1 MSAPRSAEYPFP
13 DAASRRRSQVTIVNE
28 RERSLLAASQKAAR
42 AAHRLQVAF
51 KRAAAHEGS
60 TLGRRLRRIGLDA
73 EETATKECSALQTA
87 GDLLAKQ
94 IGRGRAEIDAEA
106 AEAVSAVRLE
116 VNRLAAEW
124 SNSLAA
130 SSRGAREVQAHTLLE
145 HQQAHREARAARR
158 VVDNSAEQT
167 KRAAISSR
175 ESSLTQLTTNLQKEI
190 EGLAGWLAKR
200 IEAANAAAQASPAAG
215 ALSAPVDLSEAA
227 TRFEGEVS
235 DLRGRIEAQRAKMGE
250 LHTQLFVA
258 RAKGTATRQVAEVMR
273 AVEDRCEEMMAS
285 AAAVGDDAAGSLRRA
300 LEGLLAEVGRQHD
313 ASLAQT
319 AVDADAYE
327 RALTAPSVRAAPK
340 HEELLRQ
347 LEHEL
352 SLQMQLSLS
361 RPNEWFELLG
371 SKLKLDEHEVAE
383 WRERAAVGTAR
394 HTEELSAFEA
404 RAAEEVAA
412 EEGLQAVREGA
423 LIADA
428 SAAVHRMAHE
438 RRERLRELPMPEL
451 VSVIREAV
459 EKTAR
464 SGETMALERR
474 RAAFER
480 LDLSRPKLPA
490 LANVGARPKGG
501 GGGAAAH
508 AQGESLD
515 GRRHPSRRPA
525 TADVAADETEGFV
538 TAEGF
543 VTGAESELRLR
554 LREAFHQLAAE
565 ATATQPYAAAA
576 SSLHLDWAEEA
587 AVGKHGLPAL
597 ETRQLRDLEAEL
609 ASSLRETIREEH
621 LEFAAKV
628 KALAEEREE
637 LRSAARAAPPQS
649 PTKALD
655 SAPPVRKAEARVAA
669 ARTELAPITASELNR
684 SSGSPTRALVRANA
698 PNAAPKRRAFDEAL
712 EEQRR
717 VRREG
722 VRALIAEREDGAA
735 ASGALRATALEA
747 RTHAAT
753 SELDKGNREFSA
765 KLEEKITAAR
775 LRLEPA
781 RKRLAASKRS
791 CAVELLAGLVE
802 ESEEASLGLVRY
814 NLKAKEAKDA
824 AWARRVEALVRAHE
838 AEAAELAATRASL
851 LEHQSHQGG
860 WVDGFVPTLVA
871 VGALGEPPAPP
882 PPFPPSKPAREITD
896 ELRDLNLPEGIDE
909 PRLPRLSS
917 NPLPT
922 ASARTRA
929 AFVERPLLL
938 SALAPRSI
946 PVAKPRP
953 PAPLELVDV
962 NAVLEE
968 LGTALHLDGSDKGGG
983 AHGGTWV
990 WERASLER
998 ARALHAPLSRARAPR
1013 APSLP
1018 QEEELSPEALR
1029 AAAVKAA
1036 TTAEGE
1042 AEDAK
1047 LARDKA
1053 QLERQVEQRAAQ
1065 RRALEAQ
1072 AAERVKTQRYAQLA
1086 AARERAEAELTQ
1098 AQQALDREEYSMQE
1112 LTTQAKAMAVAR
1124 IQDRMRAEAAAN
1136 GGVAARNW
1144 SEALLRRQSEEAMS
1158 HGRRLR
1164 HEAHAAASST
1174 LGERGEASKEQL
1186 ASMRE
1191 LMATLSAVAE
1201 EH

>member
-1 MSAPRSAEYPFP
+1 M
-13 DAASRRRSQVTIVNE
+13 TIVNE

-73 EETATKECSALQTA
+73 EEAATKECAALQPA

-167 KRAAISSR
+167 RRVAISSR
-175 ESSLTQLTTNLQKEI
+175 ESSLTQLTTNLEKEI

-200 IEAANAAAQASPAAG
+200 IEAANAAAQAAPAAG
-215 ALSAPVDLSEAA
+215 ALSAPVDLSVAA

-235 DLRGRIEAQRAKMGE
+235 DLRGRIEAQRVKMGE

-285 AAAVGDDAAGSLRRA
+285 AAAVGDDAAGSLRCA

-327 RALTAPSVRAAPK
+327 RALVAPSVRDAPK

-371 SKLKLDEHEVAE
+371 RKLKLDEHEVAE

-394 HTEELSAFEA
+394 HTEELSALEA

-412 EEGLQAVREGA
+412 EEGLQAAREGA

-490 LANVGARPKGG
+490 PAIVGARPKGS

-515 GRRHPSRRPA
+515 GRRHPSRRTG
-525 TADVAADETEGFV
+525 TADVAADE
-538 TAEGF
+538 AEGY
-543 VTGAESELRLR
+543 VTGAESELLLR
-554 LREAFHQLAAE
+554 LRETFHQLAAE

-576 SSLHLDWAEEA
+576 SSLQLDWAEEA
-587 AVGKHGLPAL
+587 AEGKHGLPAL

-609 ASSLRETIREEH
+609 ATSLRETIREEH

-637 LRSAARAAPPQS
+637 LRAAASAAPPQS

-655 SAPPVRKAEARVAA
+655 SAPPVRKAEARVTA
-669 ARTELAPITASELNR
+669 ARAELAPITASELNR
-684 SSGSPTRALVRANA
+684 SLGSPTRALVSAN
-698 PNAAPKRRAFDEAL
+698 APKRRAFDEAL

-717 VRREG
+717 VRREA

-747 RTHAAT
+747 RTDAAR

-791 CAVELLAGLVE
+791 CAAELLAGLVE
-802 ESEEASLGLVRY
+802 ESEEASMGLVRY
-814 NLKAKEAKDA
+814 NLKAKEAKEA

-838 AEAAELAATRASL
+838 GEAAELAATRASL
-851 LEHQSHQGG
+851 LEHHSHQGG
-860 WVDGFVPTLVA
+860 WANGFVPTLVA

-922 ASARTRA
+922 ASARARA

-946 PVAKPRP
+946 PAAKPRP
-953 PAPLELVDV
+953 PAPLEPVDV

-968 LGTALHLDGSDKGGG
+968 LGTALQLDGSDKGGG
-983 AHGGTWV
+983 AHGGAWV

-1018 QEEELSPEALR
+1018 PEEDLSPEALR

-1042 AEDAK
+1042 TEDAK
-1047 LARDKA
+1047 LAREIA
-1053 QLERQVEQRAAQ
+1053 QLERHVEQRAAQ
-1065 RRALEAQ
+1065 KRALEAQ
-1072 AAERVKTQRYAQLA
+1072 AAERVKAQRFAQLA

-1098 AQQALDREEYSMQE
+1098 AQQAFEREEYSMQE
-1112 LTTQAKAMAVAR
+1112 LTAQAKAMAVAR

-1136 GGVAARNW
+1136 GGVAARIW
-1144 SEALLRRQSEEAMS
+1144 SEALLRRQSEEARS

-1191 LMATLSAVAE
+1191 LMATLSAIAE

>member
-1 MSAPRSAEYPFP
+1 
-13 DAASRRRSQVTIVNE
+13 VTIVNE

-73 EETATKECSALQTA
+73 EEAATKECAALQPA

-167 KRAAISSR
+167 RRVAISSR
-175 ESSLTQLTTNLQKEI
+175 ESSLTQLTTNLEKEI

-200 IEAANAAAQASPAAG
+200 IEAANAAAQAAPAAG
-215 ALSAPVDLSEAA
+215 ALSAPVDWSVAA

-235 DLRGRIEAQRAKMGE
+235 DLRGRIEAQRVKMGE

-285 AAAVGDDAAGSLRRA
+285 AAAVGDDAAGSLRCA

-327 RALTAPSVRAAPK
+327 RALVAPSVRDAPK

-371 SKLKLDEHEVAE
+371 RKLKLDEHEVAE

-394 HTEELSAFEA
+394 HTEELSALEA

-412 EEGLQAVREGA
+412 EEGLQAAREGA

-464 SGETMALERR
+464 SVETMALERR

-490 LANVGARPKGG
+490 PAVVGARPKGS

-515 GRRHPSRRPA
+515 GRRHPSRRTG
-525 TADVAADETEGFV
+525 TADVAADE
-538 TAEGF
+538 AEGF
-543 VTGAESELRLR
+543 VTGAESELLLR
-554 LREAFHQLAAE
+554 LRETFHQLAAE

-576 SSLHLDWAEEA
+576 SSLQLDWAEEA
-587 AVGKHGLPAL
+587 AEGKHGLPAL

-609 ASSLRETIREEH
+609 ATSLRETIREEH

-637 LRSAARAAPPQS
+637 LRAAASAAPPQS

-655 SAPPVRKAEARVAA
+655 SAPPVRKAEARVTA
-669 ARTELAPITASELNR
+669 ARAELAPITASELNR
-684 SSGSPTRALVRANA
+684 SLGSPTRALVSAN
-698 PNAAPKRRAFDEAL
+698 APKRRAFDEAL

-717 VRREG
+717 IDREA

-747 RTHAAT
+747 RTDAAR

-765 KLEEKITAAR
+765 KLDEKITAAR

-791 CAVELLAGLVE
+791 CAAELLAGLVE

-814 NLKAKEAKDA
+814 NLKAKEAKEA

-851 LEHQSHQGG
+851 LEHHSYQGG
-860 WVDGFVPTLVA
+860 WADGFVPTLVA

-922 ASARTRA
+922 ASARARA

-946 PVAKPRP
+946 PAAKPRP
-953 PAPLELVDV
+953 PAPLEPVDV

-968 LGTALHLDGSDKGGG
+968 LGTALQLDGSDKGGG
-983 AHGGTWV
+983 AHGGAWV

-1018 QEEELSPEALR
+1018 PEEDLSPEALR

-1042 AEDAK
+1042 TEDAK
-1047 LARDKA
+1047 LAREIA
-1053 QLERQVEQRAAQ
+1053 QLERHVEQRAAQ
-1065 RRALEAQ
+1065 KRALEAQ
-1072 AAERVKTQRYAQLA
+1072 AAERVKAQRFAQLA

-1098 AQQALDREEYSMQE
+1098 AQQAFEREEYSMQE
-1112 LTTQAKAMAVAR
+1112 LTAQAKAMAVAR

-1136 GGVAARNW
+1136 GGVAARIW
-1144 SEALLRRQSEEAMS
+1144 SEALLRRQSEEARS

-1191 LMATLSAVAE
+1191 LMATLSAIAE

>member
-1 MSAPRSAEYPFP
+1 M
-13 DAASRRRSQVTIVNE
+13 TIVNE

-73 EETATKECSALQTA
+73 EEAATKECAALQPA

-167 KRAAISSR
+167 RRVAISSR
-175 ESSLTQLTTNLQKEI
+175 ESSLTQLTTNLEKEI

-200 IEAANAAAQASPAAG
+200 IEAANAAAQAAPAAG
-215 ALSAPVDLSEAA
+215 ALSAPVDLSVAA

-235 DLRGRIEAQRAKMGE
+235 DLRGRIEAQRVKMGE

-285 AAAVGDDAAGSLRRA
+285 AAAVGDDAAGSLRCA

-327 RALTAPSVRAAPK
+327 RALVAPSVRDAPK

-371 SKLKLDEHEVAE
+371 RKLKLDEHEVAE

-394 HTEELSAFEA
+394 HTEELSALEA

-412 EEGLQAVREGA
+412 EEGLQAAREGA

-490 LANVGARPKGG
+490 PAIVGARPKGS

-515 GRRHPSRRPA
+515 GRRHPSRRTG
-525 TADVAADETEGFV
+525 TADVAADE
-538 TAEGF
+538 AEGY
-543 VTGAESELRLR
+543 VTGAESELLLR
-554 LREAFHQLAAE
+554 LRETFHQLAAE

-576 SSLHLDWAEEA
+576 SSLQLDWAEEA
-587 AVGKHGLPAL
+587 AEGKHGLPAL

-609 ASSLRETIREEH
+609 ATSLRETIREEH

-637 LRSAARAAPPQS
+637 LRAAASAAPPQS

-655 SAPPVRKAEARVAA
+655 SAPPVRKAEARVTA
-669 ARTELAPITASELNR
+669 ARAELAPITASELNR
-684 SSGSPTRALVRANA
+684 SLGSPTRALVSAN
-698 PNAAPKRRAFDEAL
+698 APKRRAFDEAL

-717 VRREG
+717 VRREA

-747 RTHAAT
+747 RTDAAR

-791 CAVELLAGLVE
+791 CAAELLAGLVE
-802 ESEEASLGLVRY
+802 ESEEASMGLVRY
-814 NLKAKEAKDA
+814 NLKAKEAKEA

-838 AEAAELAATRASL
+838 GEAAELAATRASL
-851 LEHQSHQGG
+851 LEHHSHQGG
-860 WVDGFVPTLVA
+860 WANGFVPTLVA

-922 ASARTRA
+922 ASARARA

-946 PVAKPRP
+946 PAAKPRP
-953 PAPLELVDV
+953 PAPLEPVDV

-968 LGTALHLDGSDKGGG
+968 LGTALQLDGSDKGGG
-983 AHGGTWV
+983 AHGGAWV

-1018 QEEELSPEALR
+1018 PEEDLSPEALR

-1042 AEDAK
+1042 TEDAK
-1047 LARDKA
+1047 LAREIA
-1053 QLERQVEQRAAQ
+1053 QLERHVEQRAAQ
-1065 RRALEAQ
+1065 KRALEAQ
-1072 AAERVKTQRYAQLA
+1072 AAERVKAQRFAQLA

-1098 AQQALDREEYSMQE
+1098 AQQTFEREEYSMQE
-1112 LTTQAKAMAVAR
+1112 LTAQAKAMAVAR

-1136 GGVAARNW
+1136 GGVAARIW
-1144 SEALLRRQSEEAMS
+1144 SEALLRRQSEEARS

-1191 LMATLSAVAE
+1191 LMATLSAIAE

>member
-1 MSAPRSAEYPFP
+1 VRLGVRAPWSAEYPFP

-73 EETATKECSALQTA
+73 EEAATKECAALQPA

-167 KRAAISSR
+167 RRVAISSR
-175 ESSLTQLTTNLQKEI
+175 ESSLTQLTTNLEKEI

-200 IEAANAAAQASPAAG
+200 IEAANAAAQAAPAAG
-215 ALSAPVDLSEAA
+215 ALSAPVDWSVAA

-235 DLRGRIEAQRAKMGE
+235 DLRGRIEAQRVKMGE

-285 AAAVGDDAAGSLRRA
+285 AAAVGDDAAGSLRCA

-327 RALTAPSVRAAPK
+327 RALVAPSVRDAPK

-352 SLQMQLSLS
+352 SLQTQLSLS

-371 SKLKLDEHEVAE
+371 RKLKLDEHEVAE

-394 HTEELSAFEA
+394 HTEELSALEA

-412 EEGLQAVREGA
+412 EEGLQAAREGA

-451 VSVIREAV
+451 ASVIREAV

-490 LANVGARPKGG
+490 PAIVGARPKGS

-515 GRRHPSRRPA
+515 GRRHPSRRTG
-525 TADVAADETEGFV
+525 TADVAADE
-538 TAEGF
+538 AEGF
-543 VTGAESELRLR
+543 VTGAESELLLR
-554 LREAFHQLAAE
+554 LRETFHQLAAE

-576 SSLHLDWAEEA
+576 SSLQLDWAEEA
-587 AVGKHGLPAL
+587 AEGKHGLPAL

-609 ASSLRETIREEH
+609 ATSLRETIREEH

-637 LRSAARAAPPQS
+637 LRAAASAAPPQS

-655 SAPPVRKAEARVAA
+655 SAPPVRKAEARVTA
-669 ARTELAPITASELNR
+669 ARAELAPITASELNR
-684 SSGSPTRALVRANA
+684 SLGSPTRALVSAN
-698 PNAAPKRRAFDEAL
+698 APKRRAFDEAL

-717 VRREG
+717 VRREA

-747 RTHAAT
+747 RTDAAR

-765 KLEEKITAAR
+765 KLDEKIAAAR

-791 CAVELLAGLVE
+791 CAAELLAGLVE

-814 NLKAKEAKDA
+814 NLKAKEAKEA

-851 LEHQSHQGG
+851 LEHLSHQSG
-860 WVDGFVPTLVA
+860 WADGFVPTLVA

-922 ASARTRA
+922 ASARARA
-929 AFVERPLLL
+929 AFVKRPLLL

-946 PVAKPRP
+946 PAAKPRP
-953 PAPLELVDV
+953 PAPLEPVDV

-968 LGTALHLDGSDKGGG
+968 LGTALQLDGSDKGGG
-983 AHGGTWV
+983 AHGGAWV

-1018 QEEELSPEALR
+1018 PEEDLSPEALR

-1042 AEDAK
+1042 TEDAK
-1047 LARDKA
+1047 LAREIA
-1053 QLERQVEQRAAQ
+1053 QLERHVEQRAAQ
-1065 RRALEAQ
+1065 KRALEAQ
-1072 AAERVKTQRYAQLA
+1072 AAERVKAQRFAQLA

-1098 AQQALDREEYSMQE
+1098 AQQAFEREEYSMQE
-1112 LTTQAKAMAVAR
+1112 LTAQAKAMAVAR

-1136 GGVAARNW
+1136 GGVAARIW
-1144 SEALLRRQSEEAMS
+1144 SEALLRRQSEEARS

-1191 LMATLSAVAE
+1191 LMATLSAIAE

>member
-1 MSAPRSAEYPFP
+1 MRAPWSAKYPFP
-13 DAASRRRSQVTIVNE
+13 DAASRRRPQVTIVNE

-73 EETATKECSALQTA
+73 EEAATKECAALQPA

-167 KRAAISSR
+167 RRVAISSR
-175 ESSLTQLTTNLQKEI
+175 ESSLTQLTTNLEKEI

-200 IEAANAAAQASPAAG
+200 IEAANAAAQAAPAAG
-215 ALSAPVDLSEAA
+215 ALSAPVDLSVAA

-235 DLRGRIEAQRAKMGE
+235 DLRGRIEAQRVKMGE

-285 AAAVGDDAAGSLRRA
+285 AAAVGDDAAGSLRCA

-327 RALTAPSVRAAPK
+327 RALVAPSVRDAPK

-371 SKLKLDEHEVAE
+371 RKLKLDEHEVAE

-394 HTEELSAFEA
+394 HTEELSALEA

-412 EEGLQAVREGA
+412 EEGLQAAREGA

-490 LANVGARPKGG
+490 PAIVGARPKGSG
-501 GGGAAAH
+501 SGAAAH

-515 GRRHPSRRPA
+515 GRRHPSRRTG
-525 TADVAADETEGFV
+525 TADVAADE
-538 TAEGF
+538 AEGF
-543 VTGAESELRLR
+543 VTGAESELLLR
-554 LREAFHQLAAE
+554 LRETFHQLAAE

-576 SSLHLDWAEEA
+576 SSLQLDWAEEA
-587 AVGKHGLPAL
+587 AEGKHGLPAL

-609 ASSLRETIREEH
+609 ATSLRETIREEH

-637 LRSAARAAPPQS
+637 LRAAASAAPPQS

-655 SAPPVRKAEARVAA
+655 SAPPVRKAEARVTA
-669 ARTELAPITASELNR
+669 ARAELAPITASELNR
-684 SSGSPTRALVRANA
+684 SLGSPTRALVSAN
-698 PNAAPKRRAFDEAL
+698 APKRRAFDEAL

-717 VRREG
+717 VSREA

-747 RTHAAT
+747 RTDAAR

-765 KLEEKITAAR
+765 KLDEKITAAR

-791 CAVELLAGLVE
+791 CAAELLAGLVE
-802 ESEEASLGLVRY
+802 ESEEASMGLVRY
-814 NLKAKEAKDA
+814 NLKAKEAKEA

-838 AEAAELAATRASL
+838 GEAAELAATRASL
-851 LEHQSHQGG
+851 LEHHSHQGG
-860 WVDGFVPTLVA
+860 WADGFVPTLVA

-922 ASARTRA
+922 ASARARA

-946 PVAKPRP
+946 PAAKPRP
-953 PAPLELVDV
+953 PAPLEPVDV

-968 LGTALHLDGSDKGGG
+968 LGTALQLDGSDKGGG
-983 AHGGTWV
+983 AHGGAWV

-1018 QEEELSPEALR
+1018 PEEDLSPEALR

-1042 AEDAK
+1042 TEDAK
-1047 LARDKA
+1047 LAREKA
-1053 QLERQVEQRAAQ
+1053 QLERHVEQRAAQ
-1065 RRALEAQ
+1065 KRALEAQ
-1072 AAERVKTQRYAQLA
+1072 AAERVKAQRFAQLA

-1098 AQQALDREEYSMQE
+1098 AQQAFEREEYSMQE
-1112 LTTQAKAMAVAR
+1112 LTAQAKAMAVAR

-1136 GGVAARNW
+1136 GGVAARIW
-1144 SEALLRRQSEEAMS
+1144 SEALLRRQSEEARS

-1191 LMATLSAVAE
+1191 LMATLSAIAE

>member
-1 MSAPRSAEYPFP
+1 VRAPWSAEYPFP

-73 EETATKECSALQTA
+73 EEAATKECAALQPA

-167 KRAAISSR
+167 RRVAISSR
-175 ESSLTQLTTNLQKEI
+175 ESSLTQLTTNLEKEI

-200 IEAANAAAQASPAAG
+200 IEAANAAAQAAPAAG
-215 ALSAPVDLSEAA
+215 ALSAPVDLSVAA

-235 DLRGRIEAQRAKMGE
+235 DLRGRIEAQRVKMGE

-285 AAAVGDDAAGSLRRA
+285 AAAVGDDAAGSLRCA

-327 RALTAPSVRAAPK
+327 RALVAPSVRDAPK

-371 SKLKLDEHEVAE
+371 RKLKLDEHEVAE

-394 HTEELSAFEA
+394 HTEELSALEA

-412 EEGLQAVREGA
+412 EEGLQAAREGA

-490 LANVGARPKGG
+490 PAVVGARPKGS

-515 GRRHPSRRPA
+515 GRRHPSRRTG
-525 TADVAADETEGFV
+525 TADVATDE
-538 TAEGF
+538 AEGY
-543 VTGAESELRLR
+543 VTGAESELLLR
-554 LREAFHQLAAE
+554 LRETFHQLAAE

-576 SSLHLDWAEEA
+576 SSLQLDWAEEA
-587 AVGKHGLPAL
+587 AEGKHGLPAL

-609 ASSLRETIREEH
+609 ATSLRETIREEH

-637 LRSAARAAPPQS
+637 LRAAASAVPPQS

-655 SAPPVRKAEARVAA
+655 SAPPMRKAEARVTA
-669 ARTELAPITASELNR
+669 ARAELAPITASELNR
-684 SSGSPTRALVRANA
+684 SLGSPTRALVSAN
-698 PNAAPKRRAFDEAL
+698 APKRRAFDEAL

-717 VRREG
+717 IDREA

-747 RTHAAT
+747 RTDAAR

-765 KLEEKITAAR
+765 KLDEKITAAR

-791 CAVELLAGLVE
+791 CAAELLAGLVE

-814 NLKAKEAKDA
+814 NLKAKEAKEA

-838 AEAAELAATRASL
+838 GEAAELAATRASL
-851 LEHQSHQGG
+851 LEHHSHQGG
-860 WVDGFVPTLVA
+860 WADGFVPTLVA

-922 ASARTRA
+922 ASARARA

-946 PVAKPRP
+946 PAAKPRP
-953 PAPLELVDV
+953 PAPLEPVDV

-968 LGTALHLDGSDKGGG
+968 LGTALQLDGSDKGGG
-983 AHGGTWV
+983 AHGGAWV

-1018 QEEELSPEALR
+1018 PEEDLSPEALR

-1042 AEDAK
+1042 TEDAK
-1047 LARDKA
+1047 LAREKA
-1053 QLERQVEQRAAQ
+1053 QLERHVEQRAAQ
-1065 RRALEAQ
+1065 KRALEAQ
-1072 AAERVKTQRYAQLA
+1072 AAERVKAQRFAQLA

-1098 AQQALDREEYSMQE
+1098 AQQAFEREEYSMQE
-1112 LTTQAKAMAVAR
+1112 LTAQAKAMAVAR

-1136 GGVAARNW
+1136 GGVAARIW
-1144 SEALLRRQSEEAMS
+1144 SEALLRRQSEEARS

-1191 LMATLSAVAE
+1191 LMATLSAIAE

>member
-1 MSAPRSAEYPFP
+1 MRAPWSAEYPFP

-73 EETATKECSALQTA
+73 EEAATKECAALQPA

-167 KRAAISSR
+167 RRVAISSR
-175 ESSLTQLTTNLQKEI
+175 ESSLTQLTTNLEKEI

-200 IEAANAAAQASPAAG
+200 IEAANAAAQAAPAAG
-215 ALSAPVDLSEAA
+215 ALSAPVDLSVAA

-235 DLRGRIEAQRAKMGE
+235 DLRGRIEAQRVKMGE

-285 AAAVGDDAAGSLRRA
+285 AAAVGDDAAGSLRCA

-327 RALTAPSVRAAPK
+327 RALVAPSVRDAPK

-371 SKLKLDEHEVAE
+371 RKLKLDEHEVAE

-394 HTEELSAFEA
+394 HTEELSALEA

-412 EEGLQAVREGA
+412 EEGLQAAREGA
-423 LIADA
+423 LVADA

-490 LANVGARPKGG
+490 PAVVGARPKGS

-515 GRRHPSRRPA
+515 GRRHPSRRTG
-525 TADVAADETEGFV
+525 TADVAADE
-538 TAEGF
+538 AEGF
-543 VTGAESELRLR
+543 VTGAESELLLR
-554 LREAFHQLAAE
+554 LRETFHQLAAE

-576 SSLHLDWAEEA
+576 SSLQLDWAEEA
-587 AVGKHGLPAL
+587 AEGKHGLPAL

-609 ASSLRETIREEH
+609 ATSLRETIREEH

-637 LRSAARAAPPQS
+637 LRAAASAAPPQS

-655 SAPPVRKAEARVAA
+655 SAPPVRKAEARVTA
-669 ARTELAPITASELNR
+669 ARAELAPITASELNR
-684 SSGSPTRALVRANA
+684 SLGSPTRALVSAN
-698 PNAAPKRRAFDEAL
+698 APKRRAFDEAL

-717 VRREG
+717 VSREA

-747 RTHAAT
+747 RTDAAR

-765 KLEEKITAAR
+765 KLDEKITAAR

-791 CAVELLAGLVE
+791 CAAELLAGLVE

-814 NLKAKEAKDA
+814 NLKAKEAKEA

-851 LEHQSHQGG
+851 LEHHSHQGG
-860 WVDGFVPTLVA
+860 WADGFVPTLVA

-922 ASARTRA
+922 ASARARA
-929 AFVERPLLL
+929 AFEERPLLL

-946 PVAKPRP
+946 PAAKPRP
-953 PAPLELVDV
+953 PAPLEPVDV

-968 LGTALHLDGSDKGGG
+968 LGTALQLDGSDKGGG
-983 AHGGTWV
+983 AHGGAWV

-1018 QEEELSPEALR
+1018 PEEDLSPEALR

-1042 AEDAK
+1042 TEDAK
-1047 LARDKA
+1047 LAREIA
-1053 QLERQVEQRAAQ
+1053 QLERHVEQRAAQ
-1065 RRALEAQ
+1065 KRALEAQ
-1072 AAERVKTQRYAQLA
+1072 AAERVKAQRFAQLA

-1098 AQQALDREEYSMQE
+1098 AQQAFEREEYSMQE
-1112 LTTQAKAMAVAR
+1112 LTAQAKAMAVAR

-1136 GGVAARNW
+1136 GGVAARIW
-1144 SEALLRRQSEEAMS
+1144 SEALLRRQSEEARS

-1191 LMATLSAVAE
+1191 LMATLSAIAE

>member
-1 MSAPRSAEYPFP
+1 M
-13 DAASRRRSQVTIVNE
+13 TIVNE

-73 EETATKECSALQTA
+73 EEAATKECAALQPA

-167 KRAAISSR
+167 RRVAISSR
-175 ESSLTQLTTNLQKEI
+175 ESSLTQLTTNLEKEI

-200 IEAANAAAQASPAAG
+200 IEAANAAAQAAPAAG
-215 ALSAPVDLSEAA
+215 ALSAPVDWSVAA

-235 DLRGRIEAQRAKMGE
+235 DLRGRIEAQRVKMGE

-285 AAAVGDDAAGSLRRA
+285 AAAVGDDAAGSLRCA

-327 RALTAPSVRAAPK
+327 RALVAPSVRDAPK

-371 SKLKLDEHEVAE
+371 RKLKLDEHEVAE

-394 HTEELSAFEA
+394 HTEELSALEA

-412 EEGLQAVREGA
+412 EEGLQAAREGA

-464 SGETMALERR
+464 SVETMALERR

-490 LANVGARPKGG
+490 PAVVGARPKGS

-515 GRRHPSRRPA
+515 GRRHPSRRTG
-525 TADVAADETEGFV
+525 TADVAADE
-538 TAEGF
+538 AEGF
-543 VTGAESELRLR
+543 VTGAESELLLR
-554 LREAFHQLAAE
+554 LRETFHQLAAE

-576 SSLHLDWAEEA
+576 SSLQLDWAEEA
-587 AVGKHGLPAL
+587 AEGKHGLPAL

-609 ASSLRETIREEH
+609 ATSLRETIREEH

-637 LRSAARAAPPQS
+637 LRAAASAAPPQS

-655 SAPPVRKAEARVAA
+655 SAPPVRKAEARVTA
-669 ARTELAPITASELNR
+669 ARAELAPITASELNR
-684 SSGSPTRALVRANA
+684 SLGSPTRALVSAN
-698 PNAAPKRRAFDEAL
+698 APKRRAFDEAL

-717 VRREG
+717 IDREA

-747 RTHAAT
+747 RTDAAR

-765 KLEEKITAAR
+765 KLDEKITAAR

-791 CAVELLAGLVE
+791 CAAELLAGLVE

-814 NLKAKEAKDA
+814 NLKAKEAKEA

-851 LEHQSHQGG
+851 LEHHSYQGG
-860 WVDGFVPTLVA
+860 WADGFVPTLVA

-922 ASARTRA
+922 ASARARA

-946 PVAKPRP
+946 PAAKPRP
-953 PAPLELVDV
+953 PAPLEPVDV

-968 LGTALHLDGSDKGGG
+968 LGTALQLDGSDKGGG
-983 AHGGTWV
+983 AHGGAWV

-1018 QEEELSPEALR
+1018 PEEDLSPEALR

-1042 AEDAK
+1042 TEDAK
-1047 LARDKA
+1047 LAREIA
-1053 QLERQVEQRAAQ
+1053 QLERHVEQRAAQ
-1065 RRALEAQ
+1065 KRALEAQ
-1072 AAERVKTQRYAQLA
+1072 AAERVKAQRFAQLA

-1098 AQQALDREEYSMQE
+1098 AQQAFEREEYSMQE
-1112 LTTQAKAMAVAR
+1112 LTAQAKAMAVAR

-1136 GGVAARNW
+1136 GGVAARIW
-1144 SEALLRRQSEEAMS
+1144 SEALLRRQSEEARS

-1191 LMATLSAVAE
+1191 LMATLSAIAE

>member
-1 MSAPRSAEYPFP
+1 M
-13 DAASRRRSQVTIVNE
+13 TIVNE

-73 EETATKECSALQTA
+73 EEAATKECAALQPA

-167 KRAAISSR
+167 RRVAISSR
-175 ESSLTQLTTNLQKEI
+175 ESSLTQLTTNLEKEI

-200 IEAANAAAQASPAAG
+200 IEAANAAAQAAPAAG
-215 ALSAPVDLSEAA
+215 ALSAPVDWSVAA

-235 DLRGRIEAQRAKMGE
+235 DLRGRIEAQRVKMGE

-285 AAAVGDDAAGSLRRA
+285 AAAVGDDAAGSLRCA

-327 RALTAPSVRAAPK
+327 RALVAPSVRDAPK

-352 SLQMQLSLS
+352 SLQTQLSLS

-371 SKLKLDEHEVAE
+371 RKLKLDEHEVAE

-394 HTEELSAFEA
+394 HTEELSALEA

-412 EEGLQAVREGA
+412 EEGLQAAREGA

-451 VSVIREAV
+451 ASVIREAV

-490 LANVGARPKGG
+490 PAIVGARPKGS

-515 GRRHPSRRPA
+515 GRRHPSRRTG
-525 TADVAADETEGFV
+525 TADVAADE
-538 TAEGF
+538 AEGF
-543 VTGAESELRLR
+543 VTGAESELLLR
-554 LREAFHQLAAE
+554 LRETFHQLAAE

-576 SSLHLDWAEEA
+576 SSLQLDWAEEA
-587 AVGKHGLPAL
+587 AEGKHGLPAL

-609 ASSLRETIREEH
+609 ATSLRETIREEH

-637 LRSAARAAPPQS
+637 LRAAASAAPPQS

-655 SAPPVRKAEARVAA
+655 SAPPVRKAEARVTA
-669 ARTELAPITASELNR
+669 ARAELAPITASELNR
-684 SSGSPTRALVRANA
+684 SLGSPTRALVSAN
-698 PNAAPKRRAFDEAL
+698 APKRRAFDEAL

-717 VRREG
+717 VRREA

-747 RTHAAT
+747 RTDAAR

-765 KLEEKITAAR
+765 KLDEKIAAAR

-791 CAVELLAGLVE
+791 CAAELLAGLVE

-814 NLKAKEAKDA
+814 NLKAKEAKEA

-851 LEHQSHQGG
+851 LEHLSHQSG
-860 WVDGFVPTLVA
+860 WADGFVPTLVA

-922 ASARTRA
+922 ASARARA
-929 AFVERPLLL
+929 AFVKRPLLL

-946 PVAKPRP
+946 PAAKPRP
-953 PAPLELVDV
+953 PAPLEPVDV

-968 LGTALHLDGSDKGGG
+968 LGTALQLDGSDKGGG
-983 AHGGTWV
+983 AHGGAWV

-1018 QEEELSPEALR
+1018 PEEDLSPEALR

-1042 AEDAK
+1042 TEDAK
-1047 LARDKA
+1047 LAREIA
-1053 QLERQVEQRAAQ
+1053 QLERHVEQRAAQ
-1065 RRALEAQ
+1065 KRALEAQ
-1072 AAERVKTQRYAQLA
+1072 AAERVKAQRFAQLA

-1098 AQQALDREEYSMQE
+1098 AQQAFEREEYSMQE
-1112 LTTQAKAMAVAR
+1112 LTAQAKAMAVAR

-1136 GGVAARNW
+1136 GGVAARIW
-1144 SEALLRRQSEEAMS
+1144 SEALLRRQSEEARS

-1191 LMATLSAVAE
+1191 LMATLSAIAE

>member
-1 MSAPRSAEYPFP
+1 MRLGVRAPWSAEYPFP

-73 EETATKECSALQTA
+73 EEAATKECAALQPA

-167 KRAAISSR
+167 KRVAISSR
-175 ESSLTQLTTNLQKEI
+175 ESSLTQLTTNLEKEI

-200 IEAANAAAQASPAAG
+200 IEAANAAAQAAPAAG
-215 ALSAPVDLSEAA
+215 ALSAPVDLSVAA

-235 DLRGRIEAQRAKMGE
+235 DLRGRIEAQRVKMGE

-285 AAAVGDDAAGSLRRA
+285 AAAVGDDAAGSLRCA

-313 ASLAQT
+313 VSLAQT

-327 RALTAPSVRAAPK
+327 RALVAPSVRDAPK

-371 SKLKLDEHEVAE
+371 RKLKLDEHEVAE

-394 HTEELSAFEA
+394 HTEELSALEA

-412 EEGLQAVREGA
+412 EEGLQAAREGA

-490 LANVGARPKGG
+490 PAIVGARPKGS

-515 GRRHPSRRPA
+515 GRRHPSRRTG
-525 TADVAADETEGFV
+525 TADVAADE
-538 TAEGF
+538 AEGF
-543 VTGAESELRLR
+543 VTGAESELLLR
-554 LREAFHQLAAE
+554 LRETFHQLAAE

-576 SSLHLDWAEEA
+576 SSLQLDWAEEA
-587 AVGKHGLPAL
+587 AEGKHGLPAL

-609 ASSLRETIREEH
+609 ATSLRETIREEH

-637 LRSAARAAPPQS
+637 LRAAASAAPPQS

-655 SAPPVRKAEARVAA
+655 SAPPVRKAEARVTA
-669 ARTELAPITASELNR
+669 ARAELAPITASELNR
-684 SSGSPTRALVRANA
+684 SLGSPTRALVSAN
-698 PNAAPKRRAFDEAL
+698 APKRRAFDEAL

-717 VRREG
+717 IDREA

-747 RTHAAT
+747 RTDAAR
-753 SELDKGNREFSA
+753 SELDTGNREFSA

-791 CAVELLAGLVE
+791 CAAELLAGLVE

-814 NLKAKEAKDA
+814 NLKAKEAKEA

-838 AEAAELAATRASL
+838 GEAAELAATRASL
-851 LEHQSHQGG
+851 LEHHSHQGG
-860 WVDGFVPTLVA
+860 WADGFVPTLVA

-922 ASARTRA
+922 ASARARA

-946 PVAKPRP
+946 PAAKPRP
-953 PAPLELVDV
+953 PAPLEPVDV

-968 LGTALHLDGSDKGGG
+968 LGTALQLDGSDKGGG
-983 AHGGTWV
+983 AHGGAWV

-1018 QEEELSPEALR
+1018 PEEDLSPEALR

-1042 AEDAK
+1042 TEDAK
-1047 LARDKA
+1047 LAREIA
-1053 QLERQVEQRAAQ
+1053 QLERHVEQRAAQ
-1065 RRALEAQ
+1065 KRALEAQ
-1072 AAERVKTQRYAQLA
+1072 AAERVKAQRFAQLA

-1098 AQQALDREEYSMQE
+1098 AQQAFEREEYSMQE
-1112 LTTQAKAMAVAR
+1112 LTAQAKAMAVAR

-1136 GGVAARNW
+1136 GGVAARIW
-1144 SEALLRRQSEEAMS
+1144 SEALLRRQSEEARS

>member
-1 MSAPRSAEYPFP
+1 MRAPWSAEYPFP

-73 EETATKECSALQTA
+73 EEAATKECAALQPA

-167 KRAAISSR
+167 RRVAISSR
-175 ESSLTQLTTNLQKEI
+175 ESSLTQLTTNLEKEI

-200 IEAANAAAQASPAAG
+200 IEAANAAAQAAPAAG
-215 ALSAPVDLSEAA
+215 ALSAPVDWSVAA

-235 DLRGRIEAQRAKMGE
+235 DLRGRIEAQRVKMGE

-285 AAAVGDDAAGSLRRA
+285 AAAVGDDAAGSLRCA

-327 RALTAPSVRAAPK
+327 RALVAPSVRDAPK

-352 SLQMQLSLS
+352 SLQTQLSLS

-371 SKLKLDEHEVAE
+371 RKLKLDEHEVAE

-394 HTEELSAFEA
+394 HTEELSALEA

-412 EEGLQAVREGA
+412 EEGLQAAREGA

-451 VSVIREAV
+451 ASVIREAV

-490 LANVGARPKGG
+490 PAIVGARPKGS

-515 GRRHPSRRPA
+515 GRRHPSRRTG
-525 TADVAADETEGFV
+525 TADVAADE
-538 TAEGF
+538 AEGF
-543 VTGAESELRLR
+543 VTGAESELLLR
-554 LREAFHQLAAE
+554 LRETFHQLAAE

-576 SSLHLDWAEEA
+576 SSLQLDWAEEA
-587 AVGKHGLPAL
+587 AEGKHGLPAL

-609 ASSLRETIREEH
+609 ATSLRETIREEH

-637 LRSAARAAPPQS
+637 LRAAASAAPPQS

-655 SAPPVRKAEARVAA
+655 SAPPVRKAEARVTA
-669 ARTELAPITASELNR
+669 ARAELAPITASELNR
-684 SSGSPTRALVRANA
+684 SLGSPTRALVSAN
-698 PNAAPKRRAFDEAL
+698 APKRRAFDEAL

-717 VRREG
+717 VRREA

-747 RTHAAT
+747 RTDAAR

-765 KLEEKITAAR
+765 KLDEKIAAAR

-791 CAVELLAGLVE
+791 CAAELLAGLVE

-814 NLKAKEAKDA
+814 NLKAKEAKEA

-851 LEHQSHQGG
+851 LEHLSHQSG
-860 WVDGFVPTLVA
+860 WADGFVPTLVA

-922 ASARTRA
+922 ASARARA
-929 AFVERPLLL
+929 AFVKRPLLL

-946 PVAKPRP
+946 PAAKPRP
-953 PAPLELVDV
+953 PAPLEPVDV

-968 LGTALHLDGSDKGGG
+968 LGTALQLDGSDKGGG
-983 AHGGTWV
+983 AHGGAWV

-1018 QEEELSPEALR
+1018 PEEDLSPEALR

-1042 AEDAK
+1042 TEDAK
-1047 LARDKA
+1047 LAREIA
-1053 QLERQVEQRAAQ
+1053 QLERHVEQRAAQ
-1065 RRALEAQ
+1065 KRALEAQ
-1072 AAERVKTQRYAQLA
+1072 AAERVKAQRFAQLA

-1098 AQQALDREEYSMQE
+1098 AQQAFEREEYSMQE
-1112 LTTQAKAMAVAR
+1112 LTAQAKAMAVAR

-1136 GGVAARNW
+1136 GGVAARIW
-1144 SEALLRRQSEEAMS
+1144 SEALLRRQSEEARS

-1191 LMATLSAVAE
+1191 LMATLSAIAE

>member
-1 MSAPRSAEYPFP
+1 MRAPWSAEYPFP

-73 EETATKECSALQTA
+73 EEAATKECAALQPA

-167 KRAAISSR
+167 RRVAISSR
-175 ESSLTQLTTNLQKEI
+175 ESSLTQLTTNLEKEI

-200 IEAANAAAQASPAAG
+200 IEAANAAAQAAPAAG
-215 ALSAPVDLSEAA
+215 ALSAPVDLSVAA

-235 DLRGRIEAQRAKMGE
+235 DLRGRIEAQRVKMGE

-285 AAAVGDDAAGSLRRA
+285 AAAVGDDAAGSLRCA

-327 RALTAPSVRAAPK
+327 RALVAPSVRDAPK

-371 SKLKLDEHEVAE
+371 RKLKLDEHEVAE

-394 HTEELSAFEA
+394 HTEELSALEA

-412 EEGLQAVREGA
+412 EEGLQAAREGA

-490 LANVGARPKGG
+490 PAVVGARPKGS

-515 GRRHPSRRPA
+515 GRRHPSRRTG
-525 TADVAADETEGFV
+525 TADVATDE
-538 TAEGF
+538 AEGY
-543 VTGAESELRLR
+543 VTGAESELLLR
-554 LREAFHQLAAE
+554 LRETFHQLAAE

-576 SSLHLDWAEEA
+576 SSLQLDWAEEA
-587 AVGKHGLPAL
+587 AEGKHGLPAL

-609 ASSLRETIREEH
+609 ATSLRETIREEH

-637 LRSAARAAPPQS
+637 LRAAASAVPPQS

-655 SAPPVRKAEARVAA
+655 SAPPMRKAEARVTA
-669 ARTELAPITASELNR
+669 ARAELAPITASELNR
-684 SSGSPTRALVRANA
+684 SLGSPTRALVSAN
-698 PNAAPKRRAFDEAL
+698 APKRRAFDEAL

-717 VRREG
+717 IDREA

-747 RTHAAT
+747 RTDAAR

-765 KLEEKITAAR
+765 KLDEKITAAR

-791 CAVELLAGLVE
+791 CAAELLAGLVE

-814 NLKAKEAKDA
+814 NLKAKEAKEA

-838 AEAAELAATRASL
+838 GEAAELAATRASL
-851 LEHQSHQGG
+851 LEHHSHQGG
-860 WVDGFVPTLVA
+860 WADGFVPTLVA

-922 ASARTRA
+922 ASARARA

-946 PVAKPRP
+946 PAAKPRP
-953 PAPLELVDV
+953 PAPLEPVDV

-968 LGTALHLDGSDKGGG
+968 LGTALQLDGSDKGGG
-983 AHGGTWV
+983 AHGGAWV

-1018 QEEELSPEALR
+1018 PEEDLSPEALR

-1042 AEDAK
+1042 TEDAK
-1047 LARDKA
+1047 LAREKA
-1053 QLERQVEQRAAQ
+1053 QLERHVEQRAAQ
-1065 RRALEAQ
+1065 KRALEAQ
-1072 AAERVKTQRYAQLA
+1072 AAERVKAQRFAQLA

-1098 AQQALDREEYSMQE
+1098 AQQAFEREEYSMQE
-1112 LTTQAKAMAVAR
+1112 LTAQAKAMAVAR

-1136 GGVAARNW
+1136 GGVAARIW
-1144 SEALLRRQSEEAMS
+1144 SEALLRRQSEEARS

-1191 LMATLSAVAE
+1191 LMATLSAIAE

>member
-1 MSAPRSAEYPFP
+1 MRAPWSAEYPFP

-73 EETATKECSALQTA
+73 EEAATKECAALQPA

-167 KRAAISSR
+167 RRVAISSR
-175 ESSLTQLTTNLQKEI
+175 ESSLTQLTTNLEKEI

-200 IEAANAAAQASPAAG
+200 IEAANAAAQAAPAAG
-215 ALSAPVDLSEAA
+215 ALSAPVDLSVAA

-235 DLRGRIEAQRAKMGE
+235 DLRGRIEAQRVKMGE

-285 AAAVGDDAAGSLRRA
+285 AAAVGDDAAGSLRCA

-327 RALTAPSVRAAPK
+327 RALVAPSVRDAPK

-371 SKLKLDEHEVAE
+371 RKLKLDEHEVAE

-394 HTEELSAFEA
+394 HTEELSALEA

-412 EEGLQAVREGA
+412 EEGLQAAREGA

-490 LANVGARPKGG
+490 PAIVGARPKGS

-515 GRRHPSRRPA
+515 GRRHPSRRTG
-525 TADVAADETEGFV
+525 TADVAADE
-538 TAEGF
+538 AEGY
-543 VTGAESELRLR
+543 VTGAESELLLR
-554 LREAFHQLAAE
+554 LRETFHQLAAE

-576 SSLHLDWAEEA
+576 SSLQLDWAEEA
-587 AVGKHGLPAL
+587 AEGKHGLPAL

-609 ASSLRETIREEH
+609 ATSLRETIREEH

-637 LRSAARAAPPQS
+637 LRAAASAAPPQS

-655 SAPPVRKAEARVAA
+655 SAPPVRKAEARVTA
-669 ARTELAPITASELNR
+669 ARAELAPITASELNR
-684 SSGSPTRALVRANA
+684 SLGSPTRALVSAN
-698 PNAAPKRRAFDEAL
+698 APKRRAFDEAL

-717 VRREG
+717 VRREA

-747 RTHAAT
+747 RTDAAR

-791 CAVELLAGLVE
+791 CAAELLAGLVE
-802 ESEEASLGLVRY
+802 ESEEASMGLVRY
-814 NLKAKEAKDA
+814 NLKAKEAKEA

-838 AEAAELAATRASL
+838 GEAAELAATRASL
-851 LEHQSHQGG
+851 LEHHSHQGG
-860 WVDGFVPTLVA
+860 WANGFVPTLVA

-922 ASARTRA
+922 ASARARA

-946 PVAKPRP
+946 PAAKPRP
-953 PAPLELVDV
+953 PAPLEPVDV

-968 LGTALHLDGSDKGGG
+968 LGTALQLDGSDKGGG
-983 AHGGTWV
+983 AHGGAWV

-1018 QEEELSPEALR
+1018 PEEDLSPEALR

-1042 AEDAK
+1042 TEDAK
-1047 LARDKA
+1047 LAREIA
-1053 QLERQVEQRAAQ
+1053 QLERHVEQRAAQ
-1065 RRALEAQ
+1065 KRALEAQ
-1072 AAERVKTQRYAQLA
+1072 AAERVKAQRYAQLA

-1098 AQQALDREEYSMQE
+1098 AQQAFEREEYSMQE
-1112 LTTQAKAMAVAR
+1112 LTAQAKAMAVAR

-1136 GGVAARNW
+1136 GGVAARIW
-1144 SEALLRRQSEEAMS
+1144 SEALLRRQSEEARS

-1191 LMATLSAVAE
+1191 LMATLSAIAE

>member
-1 MSAPRSAEYPFP
+1 M
-13 DAASRRRSQVTIVNE
+13 TIVNE

-73 EETATKECSALQTA
+73 EEAATKECAALQPA

-167 KRAAISSR
+167 RRVAISSR
-175 ESSLTQLTTNLQKEI
+175 ESSLTQLTTNLEKEI

-200 IEAANAAAQASPAAG
+200 IEAANAAAQAAPAAG
-215 ALSAPVDLSEAA
+215 ALSAPVDLSVAA

-235 DLRGRIEAQRAKMGE
+235 DLRGRIEAQRVKMGE

-285 AAAVGDDAAGSLRRA
+285 AAAVGDDAAGSLRCA

-327 RALTAPSVRAAPK
+327 RALVAPSVRDAPK

-371 SKLKLDEHEVAE
+371 RKLKLDEHEVAE

-394 HTEELSAFEA
+394 HTEELSALEA

-412 EEGLQAVREGA
+412 EEGLQAAREGA

-490 LANVGARPKGG
+490 PAIVGARPKGS

-515 GRRHPSRRPA
+515 GRRHPSRRTG
-525 TADVAADETEGFV
+525 TADVAADE
-538 TAEGF
+538 AEGY
-543 VTGAESELRLR
+543 VTGAESELLLR
-554 LREAFHQLAAE
+554 LRETFHQLAAE

-576 SSLHLDWAEEA
+576 SSLQLDWAEEA
-587 AVGKHGLPAL
+587 AEGKHGLPAL

-609 ASSLRETIREEH
+609 ATSLRETIREEH

-637 LRSAARAAPPQS
+637 LRAAASAAPPQS

-655 SAPPVRKAEARVAA
+655 SAPPVRKAEARVTA
-669 ARTELAPITASELNR
+669 ARAELAPITASELNR
-684 SSGSPTRALVRANA
+684 SLGSPTRALVSAN
-698 PNAAPKRRAFDEAL
+698 APKRRAFDEAL

-717 VRREG
+717 VRREA

-747 RTHAAT
+747 RTDAAR

-791 CAVELLAGLVE
+791 CAAELLAGLVE
-802 ESEEASLGLVRY
+802 ESEEASMGLVRY
-814 NLKAKEAKDA
+814 NLKAKEAKEA

-851 LEHQSHQGG
+851 LEHHSHQGG
-860 WVDGFVPTLVA
+860 WANGFVPTLVA

-922 ASARTRA
+922 ASARARA

-946 PVAKPRP
+946 PAAKPRP
-953 PAPLELVDV
+953 PAPLEPVDV

-968 LGTALHLDGSDKGGG
+968 LGTALQLDGSDKGGG
-983 AHGGTWV
+983 AHGGAWV

-1018 QEEELSPEALR
+1018 PEEDLSPEALR

-1042 AEDAK
+1042 TEDAK
-1047 LARDKA
+1047 LAREIA
-1053 QLERQVEQRAAQ
+1053 QLERHVEQRAAQ
-1065 RRALEAQ
+1065 KRALEAQ
-1072 AAERVKTQRYAQLA
+1072 AAERVKAQRFAQLA

-1098 AQQALDREEYSMQE
+1098 AQQAFEREEYSMQE
-1112 LTTQAKAMAVAR
+1112 LTAQAKAMAVAR

-1136 GGVAARNW
+1136 GGVAARIW
-1144 SEALLRRQSEEAMS
+1144 SEALLRRQSEEARS

-1191 LMATLSAVAE
+1191 LMATLSAIAE

>member
-1 MSAPRSAEYPFP
+1 M
-13 DAASRRRSQVTIVNE
+13 TIVNE

-73 EETATKECSALQTA
+73 EEAATKECAALQPA

-167 KRAAISSR
+167 RRVAISSR
-175 ESSLTQLTTNLQKEI
+175 ESSLTQLTTNLEKEI

-200 IEAANAAAQASPAAG
+200 IEAANAAAQAAPAAG
-215 ALSAPVDLSEAA
+215 ALSAPVDLSVAA

-235 DLRGRIEAQRAKMGE
+235 DLRGRIEAQRVKMGE

-285 AAAVGDDAAGSLRRA
+285 AAAVGDDAAGSLRCA

-327 RALTAPSVRAAPK
+327 RALVAPSVRDAPK

-371 SKLKLDEHEVAE
+371 RKLKLDEHEVAE

-394 HTEELSAFEA
+394 HTEELSALEA

-412 EEGLQAVREGA
+412 EEGLQAAREGA

-490 LANVGARPKGG
+490 PAIVGARPKGS

-515 GRRHPSRRPA
+515 GRRHASRRTG
-525 TADVAADETEGFV
+525 TADVAADE
-538 TAEGF
+538 AEGY
-543 VTGAESELRLR
+543 VTGAESELLLR
-554 LREAFHQLAAE
+554 LRETFHQLAAE

-576 SSLHLDWAEEA
+576 SSLQLDWAEEA
-587 AVGKHGLPAL
+587 AEGKHGLPAL

-609 ASSLRETIREEH
+609 ATSLRETIREEH

-637 LRSAARAAPPQS
+637 LRAAASAAPPQS

-655 SAPPVRKAEARVAA
+655 SAPPVRKAEARVTA
-669 ARTELAPITASELNR
+669 ARAELAPITASELNR
-684 SSGSPTRALVRANA
+684 SLGSPTRALVSAN
-698 PNAAPKRRAFDEAL
+698 APKRRAFDEAL

-717 VRREG
+717 ASREA

-747 RTHAAT
+747 RTDAAR

-765 KLEEKITAAR
+765 KLDEKITAAR

-791 CAVELLAGLVE
+791 CAAELLAGLVE

-814 NLKAKEAKDA
+814 NLKAKEAKEA

-851 LEHQSHQGG
+851 LEHHSHQGG
-860 WVDGFVPTLVA
+860 WADGFVPTLVA

-922 ASARTRA
+922 ASARARA

-946 PVAKPRP
+946 PAAKPRP
-953 PAPLELVDV
+953 PAPLEPVDV

-968 LGTALHLDGSDKGGG
+968 LGTALQLDGSDKGGG
-983 AHGGTWV
+983 AHGGAWV

-1018 QEEELSPEALR
+1018 PEEDLSPEALR

-1042 AEDAK
+1042 TEDAK
-1047 LARDKA
+1047 LAREIA
-1053 QLERQVEQRAAQ
+1053 QLERHVEQRAAQ
-1065 RRALEAQ
+1065 KRALEAQ
-1072 AAERVKTQRYAQLA
+1072 AAERVKAQRFAQLA

-1098 AQQALDREEYSMQE
+1098 AQQAFEREEYSMQE
-1112 LTTQAKAMAVAR
+1112 LTAQAKAMAVAR

-1136 GGVAARNW
+1136 GGVAARIW
-1144 SEALLRRQSEEAMS
+1144 SEALLRRQSEEARS

-1191 LMATLSAVAE
+1191 LMATLSAIAE

>member
-1 MSAPRSAEYPFP
+1 
-13 DAASRRRSQVTIVNE
+13 VTIVNE

-73 EETATKECSALQTA
+73 EEAATKECAALQPA

-167 KRAAISSR
+167 RRVAISSR
-175 ESSLTQLTTNLQKEI
+175 ESSLTQLTTNLEKEI

-200 IEAANAAAQASPAAG
+200 IEAANAAAQAAPAAG
-215 ALSAPVDLSEAA
+215 ALSAPVDLSVAA

-235 DLRGRIEAQRAKMGE
+235 DLRGRIEAQRVKMGE

-285 AAAVGDDAAGSLRRA
+285 AAAVGDDAAGSLRCA

-327 RALTAPSVRAAPK
+327 RALVAPSVRDAPK

-371 SKLKLDEHEVAE
+371 RKLKLDEHEVAE

-394 HTEELSAFEA
+394 HTEELSALEA

-412 EEGLQAVREGA
+412 EEGLQAAREGA

-490 LANVGARPKGG
+490 PAVVGARPKGS

-515 GRRHPSRRPA
+515 GRRHPSRRTG
-525 TADVAADETEGFV
+525 TADVAADE
-538 TAEGF
+538 AEGY
-543 VTGAESELRLR
+543 VTGAESELLLR
-554 LREAFHQLAAE
+554 LRETFHQLAAE

-576 SSLHLDWAEEA
+576 SSLQLDWAEEA
-587 AVGKHGLPAL
+587 AEGKHGLPAL

-609 ASSLRETIREEH
+609 ATSLRETIREEH

-637 LRSAARAAPPQS
+637 LRAAASAAPPQS

-655 SAPPVRKAEARVAA
+655 SAPPVRKAEARVTA
-669 ARTELAPITASELNR
+669 ARAELAPITASELNR
-684 SSGSPTRALVRANA
+684 SLGSPTRALVSAN
-698 PNAAPKRRAFDEAL
+698 APKRRAFDEAL

-717 VRREG
+717 VRREA

-747 RTHAAT
+747 RTDAAR

-765 KLEEKITAAR
+765 KLDEKITAAR

-791 CAVELLAGLVE
+791 CAAELLAGLVE

-814 NLKAKEAKDA
+814 NLKAKEAKEA

-851 LEHQSHQGG
+851 LEHHSHQGG
-860 WVDGFVPTLVA
+860 WADGFVPTLVA

-922 ASARTRA
+922 ASARARA

-946 PVAKPRP
+946 PAAKPRP
-953 PAPLELVDV
+953 PAPLEPVDV

-968 LGTALHLDGSDKGGG
+968 LGTALQLDGSDKGGG
-983 AHGGTWV
+983 AHGGAWV

-1018 QEEELSPEALR
+1018 PEEDLSPEALR

-1042 AEDAK
+1042 TEDAK
-1047 LARDKA
+1047 LAREIA
-1053 QLERQVEQRAAQ
+1053 QLERHVEQRAAQ
-1065 RRALEAQ
+1065 KRALEAQ
-1072 AAERVKTQRYAQLA
+1072 AAERVKAQRFAQLA

-1098 AQQALDREEYSMQE
+1098 AQQAFEREEYSMQE
-1112 LTTQAKAMAVAR
+1112 LTAQAKAMAVAR

-1136 GGVAARNW
+1136 GGVAARIW
-1144 SEALLRRQSEEAMS
+1144 SEALLRRQSEEARS

>member
-1 MSAPRSAEYPFP
+1 
-13 DAASRRRSQVTIVNE
+13 VTIVNE

-73 EETATKECSALQTA
+73 EEAATKECAALQPA

-167 KRAAISSR
+167 RRVAISSR
-175 ESSLTQLTTNLQKEI
+175 ESSLTQLTTNLEKEI

-200 IEAANAAAQASPAAG
+200 IEAANAAAQAAPAAG
-215 ALSAPVDLSEAA
+215 ALSAPVDWSVAA

-235 DLRGRIEAQRAKMGE
+235 DLRGRIEAQRVKMGE

-285 AAAVGDDAAGSLRRA
+285 AAAVGDDAAGSLRCA

-327 RALTAPSVRAAPK
+327 RALVAPSVRDAPK

-352 SLQMQLSLS
+352 SLQTQLSLS

-371 SKLKLDEHEVAE
+371 RKLKLDEHEVAE

-394 HTEELSAFEA
+394 HTEELSALEA

-412 EEGLQAVREGA
+412 EEGLQAAREGA

-451 VSVIREAV
+451 ASVIREAV

-490 LANVGARPKGG
+490 PAIVGARPKGS

-515 GRRHPSRRPA
+515 GRRHPSRRTG
-525 TADVAADETEGFV
+525 TADVAADE
-538 TAEGF
+538 AEGF
-543 VTGAESELRLR
+543 VTGAESELLLR
-554 LREAFHQLAAE
+554 LRETFHQLAAE

-576 SSLHLDWAEEA
+576 SSLQLDWAEEA
-587 AVGKHGLPAL
+587 AEGKHGLPAL

-609 ASSLRETIREEH
+609 ATSLRETIREEH

-637 LRSAARAAPPQS
+637 LRAAASAAPPQS

-655 SAPPVRKAEARVAA
+655 SAPPVRKAEARVTA
-669 ARTELAPITASELNR
+669 ARAELAPITASELNR
-684 SSGSPTRALVRANA
+684 SLGSPTRALVSAN
-698 PNAAPKRRAFDEAL
+698 APKRRAFDEAL

-717 VRREG
+717 VRREA

-747 RTHAAT
+747 RTDAAR

-765 KLEEKITAAR
+765 KLDEKIAAAR

-791 CAVELLAGLVE
+791 CAAELLAGLVE

-814 NLKAKEAKDA
+814 NLKAKEAKEA

-851 LEHQSHQGG
+851 LEHLSHQSG
-860 WVDGFVPTLVA
+860 WADGFVPTLVA

-922 ASARTRA
+922 ASARARA
-929 AFVERPLLL
+929 AFVKRPLLL

-946 PVAKPRP
+946 PAAKPRP
-953 PAPLELVDV
+953 PAPLEPVDV

-968 LGTALHLDGSDKGGG
+968 LGTALQLDGSDKGGG
-983 AHGGTWV
+983 AHGGAWV

-1018 QEEELSPEALR
+1018 PEEDLSPEALR

-1042 AEDAK
+1042 TEDAK
-1047 LARDKA
+1047 LAREIA
-1053 QLERQVEQRAAQ
+1053 QLERHVEQRAAQ
-1065 RRALEAQ
+1065 KRALEAQ
-1072 AAERVKTQRYAQLA
+1072 AAERVKAQRFAQLA

-1098 AQQALDREEYSMQE
+1098 AQQAFEREEYSMQE
-1112 LTTQAKAMAVAR
+1112 LTAQAKAMAVAR

-1136 GGVAARNW
+1136 GGVAARIW
-1144 SEALLRRQSEEAMS
+1144 SEALLRRQSEEARS

-1191 LMATLSAVAE
+1191 LMATLSAIAE

>member
-1 MSAPRSAEYPFP
+1 MRAPWSAEYPFP

-73 EETATKECSALQTA
+73 EEAATKECAALQPA

-167 KRAAISSR
+167 RRVAISSR
-175 ESSLTQLTTNLQKEI
+175 ESSLTQLTTNLEKEI

-200 IEAANAAAQASPAAG
+200 IEAANAAAQAAPAAG
-215 ALSAPVDLSEAA
+215 ALSAPVDLSVAA

-235 DLRGRIEAQRAKMGE
+235 DLRGRIEAQRVKMGE

-285 AAAVGDDAAGSLRRA
+285 AAAVGDDAAGSLRCA

-327 RALTAPSVRAAPK
+327 RALVAPSVRDAPK

-371 SKLKLDEHEVAE
+371 RKLKLDEHEVAE

-394 HTEELSAFEA
+394 HTEELSALEA

-412 EEGLQAVREGA
+412 EEGLQAAREGA

-490 LANVGARPKGG
+490 PAVVGARPKGS

-515 GRRHPSRRPA
+515 GRRHPSRRTG
-525 TADVAADETEGFV
+525 TADVAADE
-538 TAEGF
+538 AEGY
-543 VTGAESELRLR
+543 VTGAESELLLR
-554 LREAFHQLAAE
+554 LRETFHQLAAE

-576 SSLHLDWAEEA
+576 SSLQLDWAEEA
-587 AVGKHGLPAL
+587 AEGKHGLPAL

-609 ASSLRETIREEH
+609 ATSLRETIREEH

-637 LRSAARAAPPQS
+637 LRAAASAAPPQS

-655 SAPPVRKAEARVAA
+655 SAPPVRKAEARVTA
-669 ARTELAPITASELNR
+669 ARAELAPITASELNR
-684 SSGSPTRALVRANA
+684 SLGSPTRALVSAN
-698 PNAAPKRRAFDEAL
+698 APKRRAFDEAL

-717 VRREG
+717 VRREA

-747 RTHAAT
+747 RTDAAR

-765 KLEEKITAAR
+765 KLDEKITAAR

-791 CAVELLAGLVE
+791 CAAELLAGLVE

-814 NLKAKEAKDA
+814 NLKAKEAKEA

-851 LEHQSHQGG
+851 LEHHSHQGG
-860 WVDGFVPTLVA
+860 WADGFVPTLVA

-922 ASARTRA
+922 ASARARA

-946 PVAKPRP
+946 PAAKPRP
-953 PAPLELVDV
+953 PAPLEPVDV

-968 LGTALHLDGSDKGGG
+968 LGTALQLDGSDKGGG
-983 AHGGTWV
+983 AHGGAWV

-1018 QEEELSPEALR
+1018 PEEDLSPEALR

-1042 AEDAK
+1042 TEDAK
-1047 LARDKA
+1047 LAREIA
-1053 QLERQVEQRAAQ
+1053 QLERHVEQRAAQ
-1065 RRALEAQ
+1065 KRALEAQ
-1072 AAERVKTQRYAQLA
+1072 AAERVKAQRFAQLA

-1098 AQQALDREEYSMQE
+1098 AQQAFEREEYSMQE
-1112 LTTQAKAMAVAR
+1112 LTAQAKAMAVAR

-1136 GGVAARNW
+1136 GGVAARIW
-1144 SEALLRRQSEEAMS
+1144 SEALLRRQSEEARS

>member
-1 MSAPRSAEYPFP
+1 MRAPWSAEYPFP

-73 EETATKECSALQTA
+73 EEAATKECAALQPA

-167 KRAAISSR
+167 RRVAISSR
-175 ESSLTQLTTNLQKEI
+175 ESSLTQLTTNLEKEI

-200 IEAANAAAQASPAAG
+200 IEAANAAAQAAPAAG
-215 ALSAPVDLSEAA
+215 ALSAPVDLSVAA

-235 DLRGRIEAQRAKMGE
+235 DLRGRIEAQRVKMGE

-285 AAAVGDDAAGSLRRA
+285 AAAVGDDAAGSLRCA

-327 RALTAPSVRAAPK
+327 RALVAPSVRDAPK

-371 SKLKLDEHEVAE
+371 RKLKLDEHEVAE

-394 HTEELSAFEA
+394 HTEELSALEA

-412 EEGLQAVREGA
+412 EEGLQAAREGA

-490 LANVGARPKGG
+490 PAVVGARPKGS

-515 GRRHPSRRPA
+515 GRRHPSRRTG
-525 TADVAADETEGFV
+525 TADVATDE
-538 TAEGF
+538 AEGY
-543 VTGAESELRLR
+543 VTGAESELLLR
-554 LREAFHQLAAE
+554 LRETFHQLAAE

-576 SSLHLDWAEEA
+576 SSLQLDWAEEA
-587 AVGKHGLPAL
+587 AEGKHGLPAL

-609 ASSLRETIREEH
+609 ATSLRETIREEH

-637 LRSAARAAPPQS
+637 LRAAASAAPPQS

-655 SAPPVRKAEARVAA
+655 SAPPVRKAEARVTA
-669 ARTELAPITASELNR
+669 ARAELAPITASELNR
-684 SSGSPTRALVRANA
+684 SLGSPTRALVSAN
-698 PNAAPKRRAFDEAL
+698 APKRRAFDEAL

-717 VRREG
+717 IDREA

-747 RTHAAT
+747 RTDAAR

-765 KLEEKITAAR
+765 KLDEKITAAR

-791 CAVELLAGLVE
+791 CAAELLAGLVE

-814 NLKAKEAKDA
+814 NLKAKEAKEA

-851 LEHQSHQGG
+851 LEHHSHQGG
-860 WVDGFVPTLVA
+860 WANGFVPTLVA

-922 ASARTRA
+922 ASARARA

-946 PVAKPRP
+946 PAAKPRP
-953 PAPLELVDV
+953 PAPLEPVDV

-968 LGTALHLDGSDKGGG
+968 LGTALQLDGSDKGGG
-983 AHGGTWV
+983 AHGGAWV

-1018 QEEELSPEALR
+1018 PEEDLSPEALR

-1042 AEDAK
+1042 TEDAK
-1047 LARDKA
+1047 LAREIA
-1053 QLERQVEQRAAQ
+1053 QLERHVEQRAAQ
-1065 RRALEAQ
+1065 KRALEAQ
-1072 AAERVKTQRYAQLA
+1072 AAERVKAQRFAQLA

-1098 AQQALDREEYSMQE
+1098 AQQAFEREEYSMQE
-1112 LTTQAKAMAVAR
+1112 LTAQAKAMAVAR

-1136 GGVAARNW
+1136 GGVAARIW
-1144 SEALLRRQSEEAMS
+1144 SEALLRRQSEEARS

-1191 LMATLSAVAE
+1191 LMATLSAIAE

>member
-1 MSAPRSAEYPFP
+1 MRLGVRAPWSAEYPFP

-73 EETATKECSALQTA
+73 EEAATKECAALQPA

-167 KRAAISSR
+167 RRVAISSR
-175 ESSLTQLTTNLQKEI
+175 ESSLTQLTTNLEKEI

-200 IEAANAAAQASPAAG
+200 IEAANAAAQAAPAAG
-215 ALSAPVDLSEAA
+215 ALSAPVDWSVAA

-235 DLRGRIEAQRAKMGE
+235 DLRGRIEAQRVKMGE

-285 AAAVGDDAAGSLRRA
+285 AAAVGDDAAGSLRCA

-327 RALTAPSVRAAPK
+327 RALVAPSVRDAPK

-352 SLQMQLSLS
+352 SLQTQLSLS

-371 SKLKLDEHEVAE
+371 RKLKLDEHEVAE

-394 HTEELSAFEA
+394 HTEELSALEA

-412 EEGLQAVREGA
+412 EEGLQAAREGA

-451 VSVIREAV
+451 ASVIREAV

-490 LANVGARPKGG
+490 PAIVGARPKGS

-515 GRRHPSRRPA
+515 GRRHPSRRTG
-525 TADVAADETEGFV
+525 TADVAADE
-538 TAEGF
+538 AEGF
-543 VTGAESELRLR
+543 VTGAESELLLR
-554 LREAFHQLAAE
+554 LRETFHQLAAE

-576 SSLHLDWAEEA
+576 SSLQLDWAEEA
-587 AVGKHGLPAL
+587 AEGKHGLPAL

-609 ASSLRETIREEH
+609 ATSLRETIREEH

-637 LRSAARAAPPQS
+637 LRAAASAAPPQS

-655 SAPPVRKAEARVAA
+655 SAPPVRKAEARVTA
-669 ARTELAPITASELNR
+669 ARAELAPITASELNR
-684 SSGSPTRALVRANA
+684 SLGSPTRALVSAN
-698 PNAAPKRRAFDEAL
+698 APKRRAFDEAL

-717 VRREG
+717 VRREA

-747 RTHAAT
+747 RTDAAR

-765 KLEEKITAAR
+765 KLDEKIAAAR

-791 CAVELLAGLVE
+791 CAAELLAGLVE

-814 NLKAKEAKDA
+814 NLKAKEAKEA

-851 LEHQSHQGG
+851 LEHLSHQSG
-860 WVDGFVPTLVA
+860 WADGFVPTLVA

-922 ASARTRA
+922 ASARARA
-929 AFVERPLLL
+929 AFVKRPLLL

-946 PVAKPRP
+946 PAAKPRP
-953 PAPLELVDV
+953 PAPLEPVDV

-968 LGTALHLDGSDKGGG
+968 LGTALQLDGSDKGGG
-983 AHGGTWV
+983 AHGGAWV

-1018 QEEELSPEALR
+1018 PEEDLSPEALR

-1042 AEDAK
+1042 TEDAK
-1047 LARDKA
+1047 LAREIA
-1053 QLERQVEQRAAQ
+1053 QLERHVEQRAAQ
-1065 RRALEAQ
+1065 KRALEAQ
-1072 AAERVKTQRYAQLA
+1072 AAERVKAQRFAQLA

-1098 AQQALDREEYSMQE
+1098 AQQAFEREEYSMQE
-1112 LTTQAKAMAVAR
+1112 LTAQAKAMAVAR

-1136 GGVAARNW
+1136 GGVAARIW
-1144 SEALLRRQSEEAMS
+1144 SEALLRRQSEEARS

-1191 LMATLSAVAE
+1191 LMATLSAIAE

>member
-1 MSAPRSAEYPFP
+1 VRAPWSAEYPFP

-73 EETATKECSALQTA
+73 EEAATKECAALQPA

-167 KRAAISSR
+167 RRVAISSR
-175 ESSLTQLTTNLQKEI
+175 ESSLTQLTTNLEKEI

-200 IEAANAAAQASPAAG
+200 IEAANAAAQAAPAAG
-215 ALSAPVDLSEAA
+215 ALSAPVDWSVAA

-235 DLRGRIEAQRAKMGE
+235 DLRGRIEAQRVKMGE

-285 AAAVGDDAAGSLRRA
+285 AAAVGDDAAGSLRCA

-327 RALTAPSVRAAPK
+327 RALVAPSVRDAPK

-352 SLQMQLSLS
+352 SLQTQLSLS

-371 SKLKLDEHEVAE
+371 RKLKLDEHEVAE

-394 HTEELSAFEA
+394 HTEELSALEA

-412 EEGLQAVREGA
+412 EEGLQAAREGA

-451 VSVIREAV
+451 ASVIREAV

-490 LANVGARPKGG
+490 PAIVGARPKGS

-515 GRRHPSRRPA
+515 GRRHPSRRTG
-525 TADVAADETEGFV
+525 TADVAADE
-538 TAEGF
+538 AEGF
-543 VTGAESELRLR
+543 VTGAESELLLR
-554 LREAFHQLAAE
+554 LRETFHQLAAE

-576 SSLHLDWAEEA
+576 SSLQLDWAEEA
-587 AVGKHGLPAL
+587 AEGKHGLPAL

-609 ASSLRETIREEH
+609 ATSLRETIREEH

-637 LRSAARAAPPQS
+637 LRAAASAAPPQS

-655 SAPPVRKAEARVAA
+655 SAPPVRKAEARVTA
-669 ARTELAPITASELNR
+669 ARAELAPITASELNR
-684 SSGSPTRALVRANA
+684 SLGSPTRALVSAN
-698 PNAAPKRRAFDEAL
+698 APKRRAFDEAL

-717 VRREG
+717 VRREA

-747 RTHAAT
+747 RTDAAR

-765 KLEEKITAAR
+765 KLDEKIAAAR

-791 CAVELLAGLVE
+791 CAAELLAGLVE

-814 NLKAKEAKDA
+814 NLKAKEAKEA

-851 LEHQSHQGG
+851 LEHLSHQSG
-860 WVDGFVPTLVA
+860 WADGFVPTLVA

-922 ASARTRA
+922 ASARARA
-929 AFVERPLLL
+929 AFVKRPLLL

-946 PVAKPRP
+946 PAAKPRP
-953 PAPLELVDV
+953 PAPLEPVDV

-968 LGTALHLDGSDKGGG
+968 LGTALQLDGSDKGGG
-983 AHGGTWV
+983 AHGGAWV

-1018 QEEELSPEALR
+1018 PEEDLSPEALR

-1042 AEDAK
+1042 TEDAK
-1047 LARDKA
+1047 LAREIA
-1053 QLERQVEQRAAQ
+1053 QLERHVEQRAAQ
-1065 RRALEAQ
+1065 KRALEAQ
-1072 AAERVKTQRYAQLA
+1072 AAERVKAQRFAQLA

-1098 AQQALDREEYSMQE
+1098 AQQAFEREEYSMQE
-1112 LTTQAKAMAVAR
+1112 LTAQAKAMAVAR

-1136 GGVAARNW
+1136 GGVAARIW
-1144 SEALLRRQSEEAMS
+1144 SEALLRRQSEEARS

-1191 LMATLSAVAE
+1191 LMATLSAIAE

>member
-1 MSAPRSAEYPFP
+1 MRAPWSAEYPFP

-73 EETATKECSALQTA
+73 EEAATKECAALQPA

-167 KRAAISSR
+167 KRVAISSR
-175 ESSLTQLTTNLQKEI
+175 ESSLTQLTTNLEKEI

-200 IEAANAAAQASPAAG
+200 IEAANAAAQAAPAAG
-215 ALSAPVDLSEAA
+215 ALSAPVDLSVAA

-235 DLRGRIEAQRAKMGE
+235 DLRGRIEAQRVKMGE

-285 AAAVGDDAAGSLRRA
+285 AAAVGDDAAGSLRCA

-327 RALTAPSVRAAPK
+327 RALVAPSVRDAPK

-371 SKLKLDEHEVAE
+371 RKLKLDEHEVAE

-394 HTEELSAFEA
+394 HTEELSALEA

-412 EEGLQAVREGA
+412 EEGLQAAREGA

-490 LANVGARPKGG
+490 PAIVGARPKGS

-515 GRRHPSRRPA
+515 GRRHPSRRTG
-525 TADVAADETEGFV
+525 TADVAADE
-538 TAEGF
+538 AEGY
-543 VTGAESELRLR
+543 VTGAESELLLR
-554 LREAFHQLAAE
+554 LRETFHQLAAE

-576 SSLHLDWAEEA
+576 SSLQLDWAEEA
-587 AVGKHGLPAL
+587 AEGKHGLPAL

-609 ASSLRETIREEH
+609 ATSLRETIREEH

-637 LRSAARAAPPQS
+637 LRAAASAAPPQS

-655 SAPPVRKAEARVAA
+655 SAPPVRKAEARVTA
-669 ARTELAPITASELNR
+669 ARAELAPITASELNR
-684 SSGSPTRALVRANA
+684 SLGSPTRALVSAN
-698 PNAAPKRRAFDEAL
+698 APKRRAFDEAL

-717 VRREG
+717 VRREA

-747 RTHAAT
+747 RTDAAR

-765 KLEEKITAAR
+765 KLDEKITAAR

-791 CAVELLAGLVE
+791 CAAELLAGLVE

-814 NLKAKEAKDA
+814 NLKAKEAKEA

-851 LEHQSHQGG
+851 LEHHSHQGG
-860 WVDGFVPTLVA
+860 WADGFVPTLVA

-922 ASARTRA
+922 ASARARA
-929 AFVERPLLL
+929 AFEERPLLL

-946 PVAKPRP
+946 PAAKPRP
-953 PAPLELVDV
+953 PAPLEPVDV

-968 LGTALHLDGSDKGGG
+968 LGTALQLDGSDKGGG
-983 AHGGTWV
+983 AHGGAWV

-1018 QEEELSPEALR
+1018 PEEDLSPEALR

-1042 AEDAK
+1042 TEDAK
-1047 LARDKA
+1047 LAREIA
-1053 QLERQVEQRAAQ
+1053 QLERHVEQRAAQ
-1065 RRALEAQ
+1065 KRALEAQ
-1072 AAERVKTQRYAQLA
+1072 AAERVKAQRFAQLA

-1098 AQQALDREEYSMQE
+1098 AQQAFEREEYSMQE
-1112 LTTQAKAMAVAR
+1112 LTAQAKAMAVAR

-1136 GGVAARNW
+1136 GGVAARIW
-1144 SEALLRRQSEEAMS
+1144 SEALLRRQSEEARS

>member
-1 MSAPRSAEYPFP
+1 MRAPWSAEYPFP

-73 EETATKECSALQTA
+73 EEAATKECAALQPA

-167 KRAAISSR
+167 RRVAISSR
-175 ESSLTQLTTNLQKEI
+175 ESSLTQLTTNLEKEI

-200 IEAANAAAQASPAAG
+200 IEAANAAAQAAPAAG
-215 ALSAPVDLSEAA
+215 ALSAPVDLSVAA

-235 DLRGRIEAQRAKMGE
+235 DLRGRIEAQRVKMGE

-285 AAAVGDDAAGSLRRA
+285 AAAVGDDAAGSLRCA

-327 RALTAPSVRAAPK
+327 RALVAPSVRDAPK

-371 SKLKLDEHEVAE
+371 RKLKLDEHEVAE

-394 HTEELSAFEA
+394 HTEELSALEA

-412 EEGLQAVREGA
+412 EEGLQAAREGA

-490 LANVGARPKGG
+490 PAIVGARPKGS

-515 GRRHPSRRPA
+515 GRRHPSRRTG
-525 TADVAADETEGFV
+525 TADVATDE
-538 TAEGF
+538 AEGY
-543 VTGAESELRLR
+543 VTGAESELLLR
-554 LREAFHQLAAE
+554 LRETFHQLAAE

-576 SSLHLDWAEEA
+576 SSLQLDWAEEA
-587 AVGKHGLPAL
+587 AEGKHGLPAL

-609 ASSLRETIREEH
+609 ATSLRETIREEH

-637 LRSAARAAPPQS
+637 LRAAASAAPPQS

-655 SAPPVRKAEARVAA
+655 SAPPVRKAEARVTA
-669 ARTELAPITASELNR
+669 ARAELAPITASELNR
-684 SSGSPTRALVRANA
+684 SLGSPTRALVSAN
-698 PNAAPKRRAFDEAL
+698 APKRRAFDEAL

-717 VRREG
+717 VSREA

-747 RTHAAT
+747 RTDAAR

-765 KLEEKITAAR
+765 KLDEKITAAR

-791 CAVELLAGLVE
+791 CAAELLAGLVE

-814 NLKAKEAKDA
+814 NLKAKEAKEA

-851 LEHQSHQGG
+851 LEHHSHQGG
-860 WVDGFVPTLVA
+860 WANGFVPTLVA

-922 ASARTRA
+922 ASARARA

-946 PVAKPRP
+946 PAAKPRP
-953 PAPLELVDV
+953 PAPLEPVDV

-968 LGTALHLDGSDKGGG
+968 LGTALQLDGSDKGGG
-983 AHGGTWV
+983 AHGGAWV

-998 ARALHAPLSRARAPR
+998 ARALHAPLTRARAPR

-1018 QEEELSPEALR
+1018 PEEDLSPEALR

-1042 AEDAK
+1042 TEDAK
-1047 LARDKA
+1047 LAREIA
-1053 QLERQVEQRAAQ
+1053 QLERHVEQRAAQ
-1065 RRALEAQ
+1065 KRALEAQ
-1072 AAERVKTQRYAQLA
+1072 AAERVKAQRFAQLA

-1098 AQQALDREEYSMQE
+1098 AQQAFEREEYSMQE
-1112 LTTQAKAMAVAR
+1112 LTAQAKAMAVAR

-1136 GGVAARNW
+1136 GGVAARIW
-1144 SEALLRRQSEEAMS
+1144 SEALLRRQSEEARS

-1191 LMATLSAVAE
+1191 LMATLSAIAE

>member
-1 MSAPRSAEYPFP
+1 M
-13 DAASRRRSQVTIVNE
+13 TIVNE

-73 EETATKECSALQTA
+73 EEAATKECAALQPA

-167 KRAAISSR
+167 RRVAISSR
-175 ESSLTQLTTNLQKEI
+175 ESSLTQLTTNLEKEI

-200 IEAANAAAQASPAAG
+200 IEAANAAAQAAPAAG
-215 ALSAPVDLSEAA
+215 ALSAPVDLSVAA

-235 DLRGRIEAQRAKMGE
+235 DLRGRIEAQRVKMGE

-285 AAAVGDDAAGSLRRA
+285 AAAVGDDAAGSLRCA

-327 RALTAPSVRAAPK
+327 RALVAPSVRDAPK

-371 SKLKLDEHEVAE
+371 RKLKLDEHEVAE

-394 HTEELSAFEA
+394 HTEELSALEA

-412 EEGLQAVREGA
+412 EEGLQAAREGA

-490 LANVGARPKGG
+490 PAIVGARPKGS

-515 GRRHPSRRPA
+515 GRRHPSRRTG
-525 TADVAADETEGFV
+525 TADVAADE
-538 TAEGF
+538 AEGF
-543 VTGAESELRLR
+543 VTGAESELLLR
-554 LREAFHQLAAE
+554 LRETFHQLAAE

-576 SSLHLDWAEEA
+576 SSLQLDWAEEA
-587 AVGKHGLPAL
+587 AEGKHGLPAL

-609 ASSLRETIREEH
+609 ATSLRETIREEH

-637 LRSAARAAPPQS
+637 LRAAASAAPPQS

-655 SAPPVRKAEARVAA
+655 SAPPVRKAEARVTA
-669 ARTELAPITASELNR
+669 ARAELAPITASELNR
-684 SSGSPTRALVRANA
+684 SLGSPTRALVSAN
-698 PNAAPKRRAFDEAL
+698 APKRRAFDEAL

-717 VRREG
+717 VRREA

-747 RTHAAT
+747 RTDAAR

-765 KLEEKITAAR
+765 KLDEKITAAR

-791 CAVELLAGLVE
+791 CAAELLAGLVE
-802 ESEEASLGLVRY
+802 ESEEASMGLVRY
-814 NLKAKEAKDA
+814 NLKAKEAKEA

-851 LEHQSHQGG
+851 LEHHSHQSG
-860 WVDGFVPTLVA
+860 WANGFVPTLVA

-922 ASARTRA
+922 ASARARA
-929 AFVERPLLL
+929 AFEERPLLL

-946 PVAKPRP
+946 PAAKPRP
-953 PAPLELVDV
+953 PAPLEPVDV

-968 LGTALHLDGSDKGGG
+968 LGTALQLDGSDKGGG
-983 AHGGTWV
+983 AHGGAWV

-1018 QEEELSPEALR
+1018 PEEDLSPEALR

-1042 AEDAK
+1042 TEDAK
-1047 LARDKA
+1047 LAREKA
-1053 QLERQVEQRAAQ
+1053 QLERHVEQRAAQ
-1065 RRALEAQ
+1065 KRALEAQ
-1072 AAERVKTQRYAQLA
+1072 AAERVKAQRFAQLA

-1098 AQQALDREEYSMQE
+1098 AQQAFEREEYSMQE
-1112 LTTQAKAMAVAR
+1112 LTAQAKAMAVAR

-1136 GGVAARNW
+1136 GGVAARIW
-1144 SEALLRRQSEEAMS
+1144 SEALLRRQSEEARS

-1191 LMATLSAVAE
+1191 LMATLSAIAE

>member
-1 MSAPRSAEYPFP
+1 VRAPWSAEYPFP
-13 DAASRRRSQVTIVNE
+13 DAASRRRSQVTLVNE

-73 EETATKECSALQTA
+73 EEAATKECAALQPA

-167 KRAAISSR
+167 RRVAISSR
-175 ESSLTQLTTNLQKEI
+175 ESSLTQLTTNLEKEI

-200 IEAANAAAQASPAAG
+200 IEAANAAAQAAPAAG
-215 ALSAPVDLSEAA
+215 ALSAPVDLSVAA

-235 DLRGRIEAQRAKMGE
+235 DLRGRIEAQRVKMGE

-285 AAAVGDDAAGSLRRA
+285 AAAVGDDAAGSLRCA

-327 RALTAPSVRAAPK
+327 RALVAPSVRDAPK

-371 SKLKLDEHEVAE
+371 RKLKLDEHEVAE

-394 HTEELSAFEA
+394 HTEELSALEA

-412 EEGLQAVREGA
+412 EEGLQAAREGA

-438 RRERLRELPMPEL
+438 RRERLRELSMPEL

-459 EKTAR
+459 EKIAR

-490 LANVGARPKGG
+490 PAIVGARPKGS

-515 GRRHPSRRPA
+515 GRRHPSRRTG
-525 TADVAADETEGFV
+525 TADVAADE
-538 TAEGF
+538 AEGY
-543 VTGAESELRLR
+543 VTGAESELLLR
-554 LREAFHQLAAE
+554 LRETFHQLAAE

-576 SSLHLDWAEEA
+576 SSLQLDWAEEA
-587 AVGKHGLPAL
+587 AEGKHGLPAL

-609 ASSLRETIREEH
+609 ATSLRETIREEH

-637 LRSAARAAPPQS
+637 LRAAASAAPPQS

-655 SAPPVRKAEARVAA
+655 SAPPVRKAEARVTA
-669 ARTELAPITASELNR
+669 ARAELAPITASELNR
-684 SSGSPTRALVRANA
+684 SLGSPTRALVSAN
-698 PNAAPKRRAFDEAL
+698 APKRRAFDEAL

-717 VRREG
+717 VSREA

-747 RTHAAT
+747 RTDAAR

-791 CAVELLAGLVE
+791 CAAELLAGLVE
-802 ESEEASLGLVRY
+802 ESEEASMGLVRY
-814 NLKAKEAKDA
+814 NLKAKEAKEA

-851 LEHQSHQGG
+851 LEHHSYQGG
-860 WVDGFVPTLVA
+860 WADGFVPTLVA

-922 ASARTRA
+922 ASARARA
-929 AFVERPLLL
+929 AFEERPLLL

-946 PVAKPRP
+946 PAAKPRP
-953 PAPLELVDV
+953 PAPLEPVDV

-968 LGTALHLDGSDKGGG
+968 LGTALQLDGSDKGGG
-983 AHGGTWV
+983 AHGGAWV

-1018 QEEELSPEALR
+1018 PEEDLSPEALR

-1036 TTAEGE
+1036 TTAEDE
-1042 AEDAK
+1042 TEDAK
-1047 LARDKA
+1047 LAREKA
-1053 QLERQVEQRAAQ
+1053 QLERHVEQRAAQ
-1065 RRALEAQ
+1065 KRALEAQ
-1072 AAERVKTQRYAQLA
+1072 AAERVKAQRFAQLA

-1098 AQQALDREEYSMQE
+1098 AQQAFEREEYSMQE
-1112 LTTQAKAMAVAR
+1112 LTAQAKAMAVAR

-1136 GGVAARNW
+1136 GGVAARIW
-1144 SEALLRRQSEEAMS
+1144 SEALLRRQSEEARS

>member
-1 MSAPRSAEYPFP
+1 VRAPWSAEYPFP

-73 EETATKECSALQTA
+73 EEAATKECAALQPA

-167 KRAAISSR
+167 RRVAISSR
-175 ESSLTQLTTNLQKEI
+175 ESSLTQLTTNLEKEI

-200 IEAANAAAQASPAAG
+200 IEAANAAAQAAPAAG
-215 ALSAPVDLSEAA
+215 ALSAPVDLSVAA

-235 DLRGRIEAQRAKMGE
+235 DLRGRIEAQRVKMGE

-285 AAAVGDDAAGSLRRA
+285 AAAVGDDAAGSLRCA

-327 RALTAPSVRAAPK
+327 RALVAPSVRDAPK

-371 SKLKLDEHEVAE
+371 RKLKLDEHEVAE

-394 HTEELSAFEA
+394 HTEELSALEA

-412 EEGLQAVREGA
+412 EEGLQAAREGA
-423 LIADA
+423 LVADA

-490 LANVGARPKGG
+490 PAVVGARPKGS

-515 GRRHPSRRPA
+515 GRRHPSRRTG
-525 TADVAADETEGFV
+525 TADVAADE
-538 TAEGF
+538 AEGF
-543 VTGAESELRLR
+543 VTGAESELLLR
-554 LREAFHQLAAE
+554 LRETFHQLAAE

-576 SSLHLDWAEEA
+576 SSLQLDWAEEA
-587 AVGKHGLPAL
+587 AEGKHGLPAL

-609 ASSLRETIREEH
+609 ATSLRETIREEH

-637 LRSAARAAPPQS
+637 LRAAASAAPPQS

-655 SAPPVRKAEARVAA
+655 SAPPVRKAEARVTA
-669 ARTELAPITASELNR
+669 ARAELAPITASELNR
-684 SSGSPTRALVRANA
+684 SLGSPTRALVSAN
-698 PNAAPKRRAFDEAL
+698 APKRRAFDEAL

-717 VRREG
+717 VSREA

-747 RTHAAT
+747 RTDAAR

-765 KLEEKITAAR
+765 KLDEKITAAR

-791 CAVELLAGLVE
+791 CAAELLAGLVE

-814 NLKAKEAKDA
+814 NLKAKEAKEA

-851 LEHQSHQGG
+851 LEHHSHQGG
-860 WVDGFVPTLVA
+860 WADGFVPTLVA

-922 ASARTRA
+922 ASARARA
-929 AFVERPLLL
+929 AFEERPLLL

-946 PVAKPRP
+946 PAAKPRP
-953 PAPLELVDV
+953 PAPLEPVDV

-968 LGTALHLDGSDKGGG
+968 LGTALQLDGSDKGGG
-983 AHGGTWV
+983 AHGGAWV

-1018 QEEELSPEALR
+1018 PEEDLSPEALR

-1042 AEDAK
+1042 TEDAK
-1047 LARDKA
+1047 LAREIA
-1053 QLERQVEQRAAQ
+1053 QLERHVEQRAAQ
-1065 RRALEAQ
+1065 KRALEAQ
-1072 AAERVKTQRYAQLA
+1072 AAERVKAQRFAQLA

-1098 AQQALDREEYSMQE
+1098 AQQAFEREEYSMQE
-1112 LTTQAKAMAVAR
+1112 LTAQAKAMAVAR

-1136 GGVAARNW
+1136 GGVAARIW
-1144 SEALLRRQSEEAMS
+1144 SEALLRRQSEEARS

-1191 LMATLSAVAE
+1191 LMATLSAIAE